1 VYISAHT
8 TTTTT
13 TTTMVRETARANS
26 ADTLNAPRRGNQQ
39 GNTYGDEDNTLVRF
53 LELCSLSNPLSIIS
67 I

>member
-1 VYISAHT
+1 
-8 TTTTT
+8 
-13 TTTMVRETARANS
+13 MVRETARENS